1 VGVALA
7 WLAGPWVVH
16 LLGSW
21 KQGAKISLSMSPD
34 VTVLSVTAACAVL
47 CALLFG
53 MAPAWVAGHTSVEA
67 GLRGTQTRVAQGN
80 SGARRFFVPFQVAL
94 SLVLVVVAALLGST
108 VVRLRTDDSG
118 YRTKDVY
125 FYITDFN
132 RIPQKGAAL
141 LPLYRRMIARMNS
154 MPGIVS
160 ASVAEVPPLFDLGDG
175 GRFVAADAS
184 PKAQAVG
191 TFANAVGRGFFETV
205 GTPFVTGR
213 DLRND
218 ETDADSCILNQA
230 AAARFFPKQN
240 AMGQMLRQ
248 MPNEFGDPGQTQHIC
263 QVVGIV
269 KDSKYFT
276 LVQEKAPIVYLP
288 ISARLGPRLG
298 GLYLTM
304 NARSE
309 AAAEAAQRTV
319 IDEVAPTAPLS
330 DTVRFTDVFNDSIAR
345 QQLLSVLSGFFA
357 FLGLLLSG
365 IGIYGLVAWSVT
377 QRTREMGLRMALG
390 ATRMRV
396 FLLVMRQVAIL
407 LAVGVVVGGVAAF
420 FAAQSIRSFLFEVQP
435 GNPAVFASAALA
447 LVLIGLLAAVLPA
460 RRAVSID
467 PMQALRTE

>member
-1 VGVALA
+1 
-7 WLAGPWVVH
+7 
-16 LLGSW
+16 
-21 KQGAKISLSMSPD
+21 
-34 VTVLSVTAACAVL
+34 
-47 CALLFG
+47 
-53 MAPAWVAGHTSVEA
+53 
-67 GLRGTQTRVAQGN
+67 
-80 SGARRFFVPFQVAL
+80 
-94 SLVLVVVAALLGST
+94 VAALLGST
-108 VVRLRTDDSG
+108 VVRLRTGDSG

-141 LPLYRRMIARMNS
+141 LPLYRRMTERMNS
-154 MPGIVS
+154 MPGIIS
-160 ASVAEVPPLFDLGDG
+160 ASVAEVPPLFDMGDD
-175 GRFVAADAS
+175 GRFVAADAG
-184 PKAQAVG
+184 PKAEAMG
-191 TFANAVGRGFFETV
+191 TFTNVVGRGFFETV
-205 GTPFVTGR
+205 GTPFVMGR

-218 ETDADSCILNQA
+218 ETDADSCIVNQA

-298 GLYLTM
+298 GLFVAM
-304 NARSE
+304 HARSQ

-319 IDEVAPTAPLS
+319 IEEVAPTAPLS
-330 DTVRFTDVFNDSIAR
+330 DTVRFIDVYNDSIAR
-345 QQLLSVLSGFFA
+345 EQLLSALSGFFA
-357 FLGLLLSG
+357 ILGLLLSG
-365 IGIYGLVAWSVT
+365 IGIYGLVAWNVT
-377 QRTREMGLRMALG
+377 QRTIEIGVRMALG
-390 ATRMRV
+390 ATRIRV
-396 FLLVMRQVAIL
+396 FVLVMRQVAAL

-420 FAAQSIRSFLFEVQP
+420 FAARAVARFLFEVQP
-435 GNPAVFASAALA
+435 GNPVVFGAAAMA
-447 LVLIGLLAAVLPA
+447 LVLIGLLAAMLPA